1 MEIVD
6 LNEKARFAD
15 QFMPQILRVTQDY
28 KIPFICMEPGQSIPP
43 HPSGTGIFYIVSGTA
58 VMTVGD
64 KEIDVKAGN
73 MIFVEKEEARGIRAV
88 ERLVAFAVHLSA

>member
-15 QFMPQILRVTQDY
+15 QFMPQILRVTRDY

>member
-6 LNEKARFAD
+6 LNEKANFAD
-15 QFMPQILRVTQDY
+15 QFMPQILKVTQDY
-28 KIPFICMEPGQSIPP
+28 KIPLICMEPGQLIPP

-58 VMTVGD
+58 VMTVDD

-88 ERLVAFAVHLSA
+88 ERLVAFAVHLTA